1 MTFTMRCCADCFD
14 DTHLKQELIPSLS
27 NEQGQCSY
35 CGSNNV
41 PLIQPIA
48 LREFF
53 ELVIGIYVQT
63 QDGRTLAEW
72 LKEDWSIFSAERMDV
87 ARSKALLADILDD
100 GELVRKKFSPSSK
113 SESDTLSQWNNLRT
127 ELMHSNRFFP
137 KTDMRLDRLRRL
149 LGFLLIKDDRV
160 PESWFRARVQNTQTT
175 YSPEEMFAP
184 PKHLASHGRANPA
197 GIPYLYLASNELT
210 AISEVRPHT
219 GEFVT
224 VADVQIPTGQK
235 IVDLRHPRRTI
246 SPFVLSDE
254 DEISLLRGDISLLEK
269 LGDELTR
276 PVLPRA
282 AAYDYIPSQYLCEFI
297 KDCGFDGVMYK
308 SSVGDGN
315 NLALFNPSHARI
327 TVVRSRQ
334 VARVSVSVNE

>member
-1 MTFTMRCCADCFD
+1 MRCCAECFD
-14 DTHLKQELIPSLS
+14 DPHLKQEVVPSLS
-27 NEQGQCSY
+27 DGKGQCDY
-35 CGSNNV
+35 CGSRDAA
-41 PLIQPIA
+41 LIEPIL

-63 QDGRTLAEW
+63 EDGKTLAEW
-72 LKEDWSIFSAERMDV
+72 LKKDWSIFAEDRMDT

-100 GELVRKKFSPSSK
+100 GELVRKSFSPSPR
-113 SESDTLSQWNNLRT
+113 SESDTLSQWNNLRA

-137 KTDMRLDRLRRL
+137 KTDMKLERLKRLVGL
-149 LGFLLIKDDRV
+149 LLINDDGV
-160 PESWFRARVQNTQTT
+160 SESWFRARVQSNQTA
-175 YSPEEMFAP
+175 YLPEEMLAP

-197 GIPYLYLASNELT
+197 GIPYLYLASTELT

-219 GEFVT
+219 GEYIT
-224 VADVQIPTGQK
+224 VADVRVPTGQK
-235 IVDLRHPRRTI
+235 IVDLRHPRRTV

-254 DEISLLRGDISLLEK
+254 DEIALLRGDISLLEK

-297 KDCGFDGVMYK
+297 KNCSFDGVMYK

-315 NLALFNPSHARI
+315 NLALFNPPHAKI
-327 TVVRSRQ
+327 VAVKSRQ
-334 VARVSVSVNE
+334 VARVSVSVGE